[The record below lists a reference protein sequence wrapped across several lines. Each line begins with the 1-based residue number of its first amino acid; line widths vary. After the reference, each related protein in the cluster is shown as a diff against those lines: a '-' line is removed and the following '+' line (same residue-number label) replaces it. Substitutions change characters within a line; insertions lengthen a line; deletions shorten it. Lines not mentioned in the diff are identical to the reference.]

1 MSNVVVGTCGTCTDF
16 MESLRLQMESSF
28 LSRNDLN
35 MDFVHHQNEQETH
48 QICGWG
54 PDTGFSND
62 GIDF

>member
-28 LSRNDLN
+28 LTWNDLN
-35 MDFVHHQNEQETH
+35 MDFVHHRDEQKTH
-48 QICGWG
+48 QICRWV
-54 PDTGFSND
+54 PDTVFSND